1 MSVTLAMCTCAQP
14 LPLAVVA
21 LFCTIPDRPQQT
33 TEPDWEAERLHWGD
47 SPESLNLKVR
57 PSCQVRDQRIKVLRE
72 MKVEQAMVF
81 GQCGRISWS
90 MGSETKPPN
99 THYMAGTRAAGLRAM
114 SACRWCASNESLL
127 LVVRTSTAKLE
138 RGKLVRARPMQTAG
152 FFSKAASYASTP
164 EAHESLFTVA

>member
-1 MSVTLAMCTCAQP
+1 MQFNLVKPPDQQLNACGSLSGVAARPLPSTLRPLHVVTLAMCTCAQP

-81 GQCGRISWS
+81 GQCGRICGRWVQKQNSKHQLHGGDS
-90 MGSETKPPN
+90 CRPVSVPCRLVGGALLTK
-99 THYMAGTRAAGLRAM
+99 A
-114 SACRWCASNESLL
+114 
-127 LVVRTSTAKLE
+127 
-138 RGKLVRARPMQTAG
+138 
-152 FFSKAASYASTP
+152 FFS
-164 EAHESLFTVA
+164 